1 MQVSR
6 LNRSG
11 QTASIREAGLEILL
25 GMRNGHAKGIRRVRS
40 WKNFTRAAASVV
52 KPATLLADILSHVG
66 SVIAVTANFI
76 TGSAFAVLAYFK
88 PENFSLKSGQLTHYG
103 FTSESGKRWDIN
115 FCSKCGTT
123 VYYQLEAWGELI
135 GIDAGT
141 FDPPT
146 FFFDIAGE
154 VFTESKAHFIGDIKA
169 DGHFENSPD
178 MSQNVRR

>member
-1 MQVSR
+1 MEKLHEGGCLCGEARYIVSGYPEPR
-6 LNRSG
+6 GVCHCRYCQLR
-11 QTASIREAGLEILL
+11 
-25 GMRNGHAKGIRRVRS
+25 
-40 WKNFTRAAASVV
+40 
-52 KPATLLADILSHVG
+52 
-66 SVIAVTANFI
+66 

-169 DGHFENSPD
+169 DGHFEKFPGYEPNIYEEERLKS
-178 MSQNVRR
+178 RK